1 MAARTVIHG
10 EVIDGDLDP
19 AAERELE
26 RAAALLEQPSFLIT
40 VANHVGVPIERLA
53 ARLPGRAT
61 RGLSRA
67 VNTALHRAADLAVRS
82 LGRGPRRFTGP
93 RFHRLA
99 TVVTGALGGAG
110 GLPALAVELP
120 VTTTLILRSI
130 AEIAAEEG
138 EDLGT
143 LEARLACLEV
153 FALGGRSRADDAAEN
168 AYFALRAALAEGVRM
183 VVDRSAGGGVSR
195 ALTELIVRIAAR
207 FELVV
212 GEKAVAQAAPVLG
225 ALGGAGINA
234 MFTAHF
240 QRMARGHF
248 IVRRLERRW
257 GREAV
262 RAAYERIVAEG
273 ITRPR
278 A

>member
-1 MAARTVIHG
+1 MDADLALRG
-10 EVIDGDLDP
+10 ELLDADLDP
-19 AAERELE
+19 EAGRDLA
-26 RAAALLEQPSFLIT
+26 RAAALLEQPSFLI
-40 VANHVGVPIERLA
+40 VLANHVGVPIERLA
-53 ARLPGRAT
+53 ARLPGKAT
-61 RGLSRA
+61 RVLTRA
-67 VNTALHRAADLAVRS
+67 VDTALHRAADVAVGS
-82 LGRGPRRFTGP
+82 LGRGPRRFRGE
-93 RFHRLA
+93 RFHRIA
-99 TVVTGALGGAG
+99 TMVTGAVGGAG
-110 GLPALAVELP
+110 GLAALAVELP
-120 VTTTLILRSI
+120 VTTTVMLRSI

-138 EDLGT
+138 EDLAT

-153 FALGGRSRADDAAEN
+153 FALGGRSRADDAADN
-168 AYFALRAALAEGVRM
+168 AYFALRAALAEGVRA
-183 VVDRSAGGGVSR
+183 VVDRSAGGGMGR
-195 ALTELIVRIAAR
+195 ALGELIVRIASR

-234 MFTAHF
+234 VFTAHF

-262 RAAYERIVAEG
+262 RAAYGRIVGEG
-273 ITRPR
+273 LRPPG

>member
-1 MAARTVIHG
+1 MDTDLALHG
-10 EVIDGDLDP
+10 ELLEAGLDP
-19 AAERELE
+19 
-26 RAAALLEQPSFLIT
+26 RAGHDLARAVALLEQPSFLIT
-40 VANHVGVPIERLA
+40 LANHVGVPIERLA

-61 RGLSRA
+61 HVLTRA
-67 VNTALHRAADLAVRS
+67 VDAALKRAADVAIGS
-82 LGRGPRRFTGP
+82 LELGPRRFRGE

-99 TVVTGALGGAG
+99 TMVTGAVGGAG
-110 GLPALAVELP
+110 GLATLVVELP
-120 VTTTLILRSI
+120 VTTTLMLRSI

-138 EDLGT
+138 EDLTT

-168 AYFALRAALAEGVRM
+168 AYFALRAALAEGVRA
-183 VVDRSAGGGVSR
+183 VIDRSAGGGMGR
-195 ALTELIVRIAAR
+195 ALGELIVRIGSR
-207 FELVV
+207 FQIVV
-212 GEKAVAQAAPVLG
+212 GEKAVAQAAPVFG

-234 MFTAHF
+234 AFTAHF

-262 RAAYERIVAEG
+262 RTAYGRIARERLK
-273 ITRPR
+273 RPGV
-278 A
+278 